1 MQIVIGEDSVLF
13 REGLARLL
21 EDHGH
26 VVAATAGDA
35 PDALEAVRTHRP
47 DLAILDVR
55 MPPDL
60 ADDGARAA
68 RVVRSEFPDLG
79 IVLLSQHVET
89 RHSVDLVGAGGFGY
103 LLKDRVLDVD
113 DVIAALHRVA
123 TGGSALD
130 PEVVARLLVARRHD
144 SPLTLLTTR
153 ETEVL
158 ALMAE
163 GRTNTGIASRLWL
176 TERTVET
183 HVSSIMA
190 KLGLTADVHDHRRVL
205 AVLTYLEGRATAF

>member
-1 MQIVIGEDSVLF
+1 
-13 REGLARLL
+13 
-21 EDHGH
+21 
-26 VVAATAGDA
+26 
-35 PDALEAVRTHRP
+35 
-47 DLAILDVR
+47 
-55 MPPDL
+55 
-60 ADDGARAA
+60 
-68 RVVRSEFPDLG
+68 
-79 IVLLSQHVET
+79 
-89 RHSVDLVGAGGFGY
+89 
-103 LLKDRVLDVD
+103 
-113 DVIAALHRVA
+113 
-123 TGGSALD
+123 
-130 PEVVARLLVARRHD
+130 VVARLLVARRHD